1 MPVLGAISARQHRG
15 EFFPFCFWVG
25 WMECRPVCVR
35 DVQRTG
41 HDVRGRRCWFWVRYR
56 HDNTEEV
63 VPLRKI
69 CRRPETE
76 YRVKAAEQVAKAV
89 GGGEGKKASVK
100 QSKGN

>member
-1 MPVLGAISARQHRG
+1 MTIPRSVEVKAAQHKNSPPLPFRLPPSCFPRQ
-15 EFFPFCFWVG
+15 EV
-25 WMECRPVCVR
+25 
-35 DVQRTG
+35 
-41 HDVRGRRCWFWVRYR
+41 
-56 HDNTEEV
+56 EV

-76 YRVKAAEQVAKAV
+76 YRVRAAQQVAKAV

>member
-1 MPVLGAISARQHRG
+1 MKAVQHKNSPLL
-15 EFFPFCFWVG
+15 PFHPPPTCS
-25 WMECRPVCVR
+25 PH
-35 DVQRTG
+35 Q
-41 HDVRGRRCWFWVRYR
+41 
-56 HDNTEEV
+56 EV